1 MTLAISKT
9 SLIYVCIC
17 DLPVALFIIA
27 MPILAHLFPIPL
39 YILEPMRLAV
49 FATLIL
55 MPNRKMNAIMMALL
69 LPLLSYIISGHPI
82 AVKNILIAI
91 ELVANV
97 TLFQLLV
104 SKFNHVGFSMF
115 ASILTSKLFYYGMKY
130 VCLSIGLLS
139 INIISTPLII
149 QIIVSI
155 VISLVFAIW
164 YKK

>member
-17 DLPVALFIIA
+17 DLLVALFIIA

>member
-17 DLPVALFIIA
+17 DLLVALFIIA

-39 YILEPMRLAV
+39 YILDPMRLAV